1 MKVELATLQ
10 QPKPQGFTKPR
21 GFTLIELLVVIAII
35 ALLAAIL
42 FPVFS
47 RARENARRSSCQNNL
62 KQIGVGIAQY
72 VQDYDETMMPVEVG
86 TGVAETWHTLLQ
98 PYLKS
103 KQVMVCP
110 SSPSKAFI
118 RSNSANP
125 YNHYLGNGNDAFD
138 TSPSSPFQYR
148 RPMDRTDY
156 VNNPS
161 SPYTAS
167 PVALAD
173 IPKPSQTILVHEQEN
188 TGWTRPFAA
197 TTTNIEFTNHLGA
210 TNFLFADGHV
220 KSMKPTSTLTPGSL
234 NMWAVDTVQGNG
246 SNTLKS
252 GLASQENLMIQG

>member
-1 MKVELATLQ
+1 MKTQLSRRVRTA
-10 QPKPQGFTKPR
+10 R

-42 FPVFS
+42 FPVFG
-47 RARENARRSSCQNNL
+47 RARENARRSSCQSNL
-62 KQIGVGIAQY
+62 KQIGLGIAQY
-72 VQDYDETMMPVEVG
+72 VQDYDEMMVPVEVG
-86 TGVAETWHTLLQ
+86 TGSADTWHTLLQ

-103 KQVMVCP
+103 RQILVCP
-110 SSPSKAFI
+110 SSPSRTFI

-125 YNHYLGNGNDAFD
+125 YAHYLGNGNDAFD

-156 VNNPS
+156 PANPS
-161 SPYTAS
+161 APFIAS

-173 IPKPSQTILVHEQEN
+173 IPTPVQCIVVHEQRN

-197 TTTNIEFTNHLGA
+197 TTTNIDFTNHLSS

-220 KSMKPTSTLTPGSL
+220 KSMRPTATQLYGSL
-234 NMWAVDTVQGNG
+234 NMWATDTSQGAS
-246 SNTLKS
+246 SNTLRG
-252 GLASQENLMIQG
+252 GLASQEALMLSG